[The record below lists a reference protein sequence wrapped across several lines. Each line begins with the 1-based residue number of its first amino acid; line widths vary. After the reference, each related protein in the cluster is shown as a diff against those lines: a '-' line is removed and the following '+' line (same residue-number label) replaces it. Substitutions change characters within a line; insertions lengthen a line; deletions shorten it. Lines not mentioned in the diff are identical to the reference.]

1 MAIDQDA
8 LQNIDWVQVV
18 LNGGPPCFHLE
29 EGRFCLRAEKWS
41 GHHIHNVHKFVSLAA
56 YAAECVRVERVRCA
70 GIARKH
76 GEGIGEH
83 CWNHENL
90 YVGEEIGAETTCWEE
105 IAAAIEREG

>member
-1 MAIDQDA
+1 MNDDNKI
-8 LQNIDWVQVV
+8 IEYEKEREW
-18 LNGGPPCFHLE
+18 
-29 EGRFCLRAEKWS
+29 LRNSAWGQWWS
-41 GHHIHNVHKFVSLAA
+41 SGNTETKTLTKNDVYILLAA
-56 YAAECVRVERVRCA
+56 YSTECVRVERERCA

-105 IAAAIEREG
+105 IATAIEREG